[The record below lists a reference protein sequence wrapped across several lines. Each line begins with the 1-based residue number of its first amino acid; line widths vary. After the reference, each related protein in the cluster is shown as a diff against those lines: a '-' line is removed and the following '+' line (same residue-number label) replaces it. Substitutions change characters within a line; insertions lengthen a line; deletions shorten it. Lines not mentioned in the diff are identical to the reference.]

1 MQADL
6 AGARFSRAD
15 LGRADLT
22 DANLKQAHSF
32 EAKFI
37 GARLTRAD
45 LKIEP
50 NFRQMSRGGRHGEE
64 PGADIALQLARHGVH
79 LNVDRVM
86 SNGSPI
92 PEVIISLA
100 VQTGSDLLVVGAYPH
115 SRLRELLLGGTSR
128 TLLAQMPV
136 PVFVSI

>member
-1 MQADL
+1 MPVS
-6 AGARFSRAD
+6 SRR
-15 LGRADLT
+15 LLLR
-22 DANLKQAHSF
+22 KQAHSF

-50 NFRQMSRGGRHGEE
+50 NFQQMSRGGRHGEE

-86 SNGSPI
+86 SR
-92 PEVIISLA
+92 EVIISHA
-100 VQTGSDLLVVGAYPH
+100 VQTGSDLLVDGAYPH

-136 PVFVSI
+136 PVFASI

>member
-1 MQADL
+1 
-6 AGARFSRAD
+6 
-15 LGRADLT
+15 
-22 DANLKQAHSF
+22 
-32 EAKFI
+32 
-37 GARLTRAD
+37 
-45 LKIEP
+45 
-50 NFRQMSRGGRHGEE
+50 MSRGGRHGEE

-92 PEVIISLA
+92 PEVIISHA